1 MESPHN
7 VTRTYTFDKS
17 FTGWWVFLDFE
28 PKSILAMMMTD
39 GGGKSEFQIYTN
51 PQSNSKIRW
60 STLISTDGEGQ

>member
-39 GGGKSEFQIYTN
+39 GSGKSDSKIYTDIIHL
-51 PQSNSKIRW
+51 PSPPK
-60 STLISTDGEGQ
+60 